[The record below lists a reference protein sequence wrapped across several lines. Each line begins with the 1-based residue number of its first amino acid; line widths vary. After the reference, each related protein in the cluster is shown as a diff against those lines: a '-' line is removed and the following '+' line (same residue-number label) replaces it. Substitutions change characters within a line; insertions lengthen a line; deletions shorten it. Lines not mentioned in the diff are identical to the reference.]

1 MHTRELLLD
10 KVRNKAWTHMHE
22 SSMNKVR
29 SNIVA
34 ETFSVIS
41 EMQQDRGSVIISWRI
56 KQNINFQIEEDLEN
70 AYT

>member
-1 MHTRELLLD
+1 MHIRELLVD

-29 SNIVA
+29 SNTVA

-41 EMQQDRGSVIISWRI
+41 EMRDTGSGIVSWRI
-56 KQNINFQIEEDLEN
+56 KQNVNF
-70 AYT
+70 